1 MGMKSSS
8 GLFKGTKGAK
18 QHSVD
23 NAPIK
28 KAGDLRYSKKKTEG
42 YLLNLD
48 HPKGG
53 SKAKFMKEVLG
64 YDKTDSKLFHK
75 NIVSAIIGKK
85 PTKTTETKFGLKHQY
100 DVKLIGKGGK
110 SVKANVVVVVQ
121 KDNGRRTYKI
131 VTVHPGEKEN

>member
-18 QHSVD
+18 QNSAN

-28 KAGDLRYSKKKTEG
+28 KAGDLRYNKKKTES
-42 YLLNLD
+42 YLLNVN
-48 HPKGG
+48 HPIGG

-75 NIVSAIIGKK
+75 NIISAIIGKNPNK
-85 PTKTTETKFGLKHQY
+85 TTKTEYGLKHQFN
-100 DVKLIGKGGK
+100 VKLIGKGGK
-110 SVKANVVVVVQ
+110 SIKANVTIIVQ
-121 KDNGRRTYKI
+121 KDNGRKTYKLI
-131 VTVHPGEKEN
+131 TVHPGKRED